1 MLYILILTH
10 IVFLIAGFFLA
21 KYYFLKD
28 SFLKG
33 KAEGEFEKEK
43 SLFYNNINDKES
55 LTSDLISNKLQLE
68 HIRGKE
74 IGIKEQKDKLT
85 IVVTPKM
92 EIIDGFFKKTA
103 ITSYVTQVNYEGF
116 PIGGPQTNIVEK
128 LEKFKDEN
136 MKYAIDKLNETVI
149 TVANLLI
156 EKHSINT
163 PIPKLFKKENVKISK

>member
-10 IVFLIAGFFLA
+10 IVFLISGFFLA

-28 SFLKG
+28 SFIKG
-33 KAEGEFEKEK
+33 KALGEFEKEK

-55 LTSDLISNKLQLE
+55 LTYDLISNKLQLE

-92 EIIDGFFKKTA
+92 EVFDGFFKKTA

-116 PIGGPQTNIVEK
+116 PIGGPQNNIVEK
-128 LEKFKDEN
+128 IEKFKDEN
-136 MKYAIDKLNETVI
+136 MKYAIDKLNETVVTI
-149 TVANLLI
+149 ANLLI
-156 EKHSINT
+156 EKYSINT
-163 PIPKLFKKENVKISK
+163 PIPKLFKKENVKITK

>member
-1 MLYILILTH
+1 
-10 IVFLIAGFFLA
+10 
-21 KYYFLKD
+21 
-28 SFLKG
+28 
-33 KAEGEFEKEK
+33 
-43 SLFYNNINDKES
+43 
-55 LTSDLISNKLQLE
+55 
-68 HIRGKE
+68 
-74 IGIKEQKDKLT
+74 
-85 IVVTPKM
+85 M